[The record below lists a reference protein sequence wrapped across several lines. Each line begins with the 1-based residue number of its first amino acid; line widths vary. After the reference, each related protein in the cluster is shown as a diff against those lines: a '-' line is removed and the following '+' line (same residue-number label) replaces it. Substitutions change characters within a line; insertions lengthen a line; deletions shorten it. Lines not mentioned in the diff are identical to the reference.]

1 MSPLSSFA
9 ESGGAVSSNSLKFHR
24 GPIMMKRAL
33 TICGLLC
40 ALILGAAT
48 VNAQSGNKG
57 VQKNA
62 KSSQKDAD
70 GAQKSVNLAG
80 TWQLDK
86 GKSQFPQRQADFI
99 KSMTWIVTQ
108 DDKQLTREQQVE
120 MDQDAISG
128 GGGGMGG
135 GRGGGMGGGR
145 RGGYGGGGGGGG
157 GGGIGGGGGGRGGRG
172 GGMGGGRGGRSGM
185 GNSTLTVN
193 LDGSETTNESQGG
206 TTYTAKWIND
216 GKTLEIKTL
225 GNASATEQWEL
236 ADGGKTLK
244 VHREAETQRGAQEW
258 NYVFKKK

>member
-1 MSPLSSFA
+1 MTYLLGRIMSPLSSFA
-9 ESGGAVSSNSLKFHR
+9 ESGGAVRSNSLKFHR

-33 TICGLLC
+33 TICGLSC

-70 GAQKSVNLAG
+70 GAQKSVNFAG

-86 GKSQFPQRQADFI
+86 GQSQFPQRQADFI
-99 KSMTWIVTQ
+99 KSMTWIVMQ

-120 MDQDAISG
+120 MNQDAISG

-135 GRGGGMGGGR
+135 GSGGGMGGGR
-145 RGGYGGGGGGGG
+145 RGGYGGGGGGR
-157 GGGIGGGGGGRGGRG
+157 GGIT
-172 GGMGGGRGGRSGM
+172 GMGK
-185 GNSTLTVN
+185 STLTVN
-193 LDGSETTNESQGG
+193 LDGNETTNESQGG
-206 TTYTAKWIND
+206 TTYTAKWVND
-216 GKTLEIKTL
+216 GKTREIKTA
-225 GNASATEQWEL
+225 GNASPTEQWEL

-244 VHREAETQRGAQEW
+244 VHREAETQRGSQEW